1 MKFISF
7 NVNGIR
13 SRLHQLSAVIEQ
25 HLPDVIGLQ
34 ETKVIDELFPVSE
47 INQLGYEVLQHGQKG
62 HYGVALLYR
71 APLNLESS
79 MKGFPGEAADHQ
91 RRLVSGLFDYNGKK
105 LRVINGYFPQGE
117 NRDHPDKFPNKQ
129 QFYANL
135 ADYLNDYCS
144 ADELLVVMGD
154 MNVAPQDRDIGI
166 GADNMKRWLRTG
178 KCCFLPEEREWLD
191 KLTSWGLVD
200 SFRHD
205 NPTVDDQ
212 FSWFDYR
219 SRGFEREPKRGLRID
234 LILATPALMNY
245 ANGSGI
251 DYSIRSMEKPSDHCP
266 VWLEVNL

>member
-1 MKFISF
+1 
-7 NVNGIR
+7 
-13 SRLHQLSAVIEQ
+13 
-25 HLPDVIGLQ
+25 
-34 ETKVIDELFPVSE
+34 
-47 INQLGYEVLQHGQKG
+47 
-62 HYGVALLYR
+62 
-71 APLNLESS
+71 
-79 MKGFPGEAADHQ
+79 
-91 RRLVSGLFDYNGKK
+91 
-105 LRVINGYFPQGE
+105 
-117 NRDHPDKFPNKQ
+117 
-129 QFYANL
+129 
-135 ADYLNDYCS
+135 
-144 ADELLVVMGD
+144 MGD

-191 KLTSWGLVD
+191 KLTRWGLVD